1 MALAIPRPALERL
14 GEVLG
19 DPEVVWRRLAPALPI
34 QAAVD
39 IAAPI
44 SVVWRE
50 LIALETL
57 PEGLHQVTSI
67 RRRGRRLIGVIDG
80 RSRRRWRAE
89 VTEERPEE
97 SFAWRSR
104 AGSDCAG
111 LITVHRLSERL
122 TRLELTLDLAPCT
135 PAEALALSARVAQRR
150 TDRELRELKARLELI
165 SPDDYETTPGAE
177 D

>member
-1 MALAIPRPALERL
+1 VALAIPRPAVVRL

-19 DPEVVWRRLAPALPI
+19 DAEAIWRRLAPALPI

-39 IAAPI
+39 IAVPL

-50 LIALETL
+50 LIALRRL
-57 PEGLHQVTSI
+57 PEGLHQVTGI
-67 RRRGRRLIGVIDG
+67 RRRGNRLLGVIDG
-80 RSRRRWRAE
+80 RTQRRWRAE

-104 AGSDCAG
+104 QGSDCAG

-122 TRLELTLDLAPCT
+122 TRLELTLDLAPGS
-135 PAEALALSARVAQRR
+135 PSEALALAGRVGQRR
-150 TDRELRELKARLELI
+150 ANRELRELKARLELI
-165 SPDDYETTPGAE
+165 SPDDYER
-177 D
+177 

>member
-1 MALAIPRPALERL
+1 MALAIPRPAVGRL
-14 GEVLG
+14 GEVLE
-19 DPEVVWRRLAPALPI
+19 DPEVIWRRLAPVLPI

-39 IAAPI
+39 IAVPL
-44 SVVWRE
+44 SVVWRR

-57 PEGLHQVTSI
+57 PEGLHQVVGI
-67 RRRGRRLIGVIDG
+67 RRRGRRLIGFTDD

-104 AGSDCAG
+104 HGSDCAG

-122 TRLELTLDLAPCT
+122 TRLELTLDLAPCS
-135 PAEALALSARVAQRR
+135 ALEAMALRARVAQRR
-150 TDRELRELKARLELI
+150 TDRELRELKARLERI
-165 SPDDYETTPGAE
+165 SPDDYDQYDG
-177 D
+177 